1 MPKKFSAKE
10 AIDIT
15 YNYGNQNKAKNL
27 EEFVELAGLK
37 RNTTAFNSVSIHA
50 PNDQSLFDIEVHI
63 EKNDRVFSE
72 QTRTPAKLNQLKH
85 RIDSALKSLFPSMK
99 ILTVWYSG
107 FNHPKRFI
115 VET

>member
-1 MPKKFSAKE
+1 MPKKFSAQE

-15 YNYGNQNKAKNL
+15 YNNGNQNKAKNL

-85 RIDSALKSLFPSMK
+85 RIDSALNENINCMVLWVQPSQK
-99 ILTVWYSG
+99 IHSG
-107 FNHPKRFI
+107 DLI
-115 VET
+115 I